1 MSEKFVKSIFWI
13 VGMCLAAMLLYQ
25 LFFVGDNSAI
35 NQACRMIETPISKAY
50 YDDVLYPSMASNKG
64 VVESLGGSMTITT
77 ELQND
82 YILGGDYST
91 GWK

>member
-1 MSEKFVKSIFWI
+1 MINSYIKGVFWI

-35 NQACRMIETPISKAY
+35 NYACRMVETPIAEAY
-50 YDDVLYPSMASNKG
+50 YDEVLSPSILSSKG
-64 VVESLGGSMTITT
+64 TVESLGGTVTQSS
-77 ELQND
+77 ELA
-82 YILGGDYST
+82 LGHISGGKHST